1 MTHLL
6 PPSLIRLFAPRPPL
20 EYVAPISRHDRNPAA
35 TPLTKDA
42 SLLSSSHRR
51 RIRTP
56 LTGVAATVERI
67 ASDTAAAGTSTDDI
81 AVETSTSNLTHAPVT
96 LTEIAAEKTRAEKA
110 AIKTKGLET
119 YKPNQNA
126 NATADPYKTL
136 FLARLSYDTTEK
148 DLHRQF
154 EVYGPIQQ
162 ITLIR
167 NKQGKSR
174 GYAFIAYESERDMK
188 AAYKDAEGIKI
199 NGRRVMVDVERGRT
213 VKDWKPTRLGGGL
226 GGNARK
232 PKKAPE
238 PVETAPLMGGG
249 FGGGFGGGGGFR
261 GGRGGFRG
269 GGGRGGFR
277 GGARGGG
284 FGGGGGR
291 GGFSAPRGGFDGG
304 YGGARGGYGGGA
316 AAAAPRYGGA
326 GPRDDRDYPT
336 GPSGGSGGG
345 YGGRGG
351 AGYDDAPPAKRSRY

>member
-96 LTEIAAEKTRAEKA
+96 LAEIAAEKARADKA
-110 AIKTKGLET
+110 AIKSKGLET
-119 YKPNQNA
+119 YKPSENA

-154 EVYGPIQQ
+154 EAYGPIQQ

-167 NKQGKSR
+167 DKEGKSR
-174 GYAFIAYESERDMK
+174 GYAFIAYERERDMK

-238 PVETAPLMGGG
+238 PVETAPVM
-249 FGGGFGGGGGFR
+249 GGGFGGGGGFR

-269 GGGRGGFR
+269 GGGGGFR
-277 GGARGGG
+277 GGGRGGG

-304 YGGARGGYGGGA
+304 ARGGYGGGGG
-316 AAAAPRYGGA
+316 APRYGGA

-336 GPSGGSGGG
+336 GPSGGGGGG